1 MHTRTLFATLAA
13 LPALAAILA
22 AGPVF
27 AQAKSLD
34 DIVVANVNGEEIT
47 RRQLVARLIEYQ
59 GDDALDKMINRSLV
73 LQAAK
78 KLAVTVTDAEVDTKV
93 QEIRKQFKNDDDFQS
108 VLTRSNLTP
117 KQHRDEVRF
126 TLLLQKVALKESPI
140 TDEDLQL
147 YNIRM
152 IIAPDKKTGEAWIK
166 ELAGGGDFGQMA
178 AQRSLDPAGKMAQG
192 RMQPF
197 LRVEMLDIWRAI
209 SEQGVKPAQF
219 TKTPVLLTDN
229 SWAIIKLD
237 EITPAAKQSGV
248 ERERATTLITR
259 YRMDIWLTQARNLA
273 KITRPVPLA
282 AVAGDKN

>member
-1 MHTRTLFATLAA
+1 MQARTLFATLSA
-13 LPALAAILA
+13 LPAVVAVLA

-27 AQAKSLD
+27 AQAKSVD

-78 KLAVTVTDAEVDTKV
+78 KLAVTVTEAEVDTKV
-93 QEIRKQFKNDDDFQS
+93 QEIRKQFKNDDDFQA

-152 IIAPDKKTGEAWIK
+152 IIAPDKKTGEGWVK
-166 ELAGGGDFGQMA
+166 ELDGGSDFGQMA
-178 AQRSLDPAGKMAQG
+178 SQRSLDPAGKMAQG
-192 RMQPF
+192 KMRPF
-197 LRVEMLDIWRAI
+197 LKVEMLDIWRAI
-209 SEQGVKPAQF
+209 SEQGLKAGQF

-229 SWAIIKLD
+229 NWAIIKLE
-237 EITPAAKQSGV
+237 EITPSAKQSGV

-273 KITRPVPLA
+273 KITKPVPLA

>member
-1 MHTRTLFATLAA
+1 MQVRTLFATLAV
-13 LPALAAILA
+13 LPALAAVLA

-27 AQAKSLD
+27 AQAKSVD

-93 QEIRKQFKNDDDFQS
+93 QEIRKQFKNDDDFQA

-126 TLLLQKVALKESPI
+126 TLLLQKVALKESPV
-140 TDEDLQL
+140 TDEDVQL

-152 IIAPDKKTGEAWIK
+152 IIAPDKKTGETWVK
-166 ELAGGGDFGQMA
+166 ELDGGADFGQMA
-178 AQRSLDPAGKMAQG
+178 SQRSLDPAGKMAQG
-192 RMQPF
+192 KMRPF
-197 LRVEMLDIWRAI
+197 LKVEMLDIWRAI
-209 SEQGVKPAQF
+209 SEQGLKAGQF

-229 SWAIIKLD
+229 NWAVIKLD